1 MWRCKKCETWNEDY
15 YDSCLICHHEKNSRL
30 KREPCYHE
38 KNSRP
43 KREPRKIKTT
53 TEISSSS
60 FYDDWEKEP
69 ISRKDSNQNRKSKNV
84 LKVLVIVMVVLL
96 VIFGFLFIA
105 LIAINQEAFA
115 IASNCEN
122 RIQGGVQYV
131 LQPMREILA
140 G

>member
-1 MWRCKKCETWNEDY
+1 MWRCEKCETMNEDY
-15 YDSCLICHHEKNSRL
+15 YDSCSICHYEKNN
-30 KREPCYHE
+30 H
-38 KNSRP
+38 
-43 KREPRKIKTT
+43 
-53 TEISSSS
+53 EISSSS

-69 ISRKDSNQNRKSKNV
+69 ISRKDFNQNRKSKNV

>member
-1 MWRCKKCETWNEDY
+1 MWRCEKCETMNEDY
-15 YDSCLICHHEKNSRL
+15 YDSCSICHYEKNNHEKNNRT
-30 KREPCYHE
+30 K
-38 KNSRP
+38 
-43 KREPRKIKTT
+43 

-60 FYDDWEKEP
+60 FYDHWEKDP
-69 ISRKDSNQNRKSKNV
+69 IPRKYPVSDRKSKNV

>member
-1 MWRCKKCETWNEDY
+1 MWRCEKCETMNEDY
-15 YDSCLICHHEKNSRL
+15 YDSCSICHYEKNNHEKNNRT
-30 KREPCYHE
+30 K
-38 KNSRP
+38 
-43 KREPRKIKTT
+43 

-69 ISRKDSNQNRKSKNV
+69 ISR
-84 LKVLVIVMVVLL
+84 KVLVIVMVVLL

>member
-1 MWRCKKCETWNEDY
+1 MWRCEKCETMNEDY
-15 YDSCLICHHEKNSRL
+15 YDSCLICHYEKNNHEKNNRT
-30 KREPCYHE
+30 K
-38 KNSRP
+38 
-43 KREPRKIKTT
+43 

-60 FYDDWEKEP
+60 FYDHWEKDP
-69 ISRKDSNQNRKSKNV
+69 IPRKYPVSDRKSKNV

>member
-1 MWRCKKCETWNEDY
+1 MWRCEKCETMNEDY
-15 YDSCLICHHEKNSRL
+15 YDSCSICHYEKNNRT
-30 KREPCYHE
+30 
-38 KNSRP
+38 
-43 KREPRKIKTT
+43 KT
-53 TEISSSS
+53 ESSSGS
-60 FYDDWEKEP
+60 FYDHWEKDP
-69 ISRKDSNQNRKSKNV
+69 IPRKYPVSDRKSKNV

>member
-1 MWRCKKCETWNEDY
+1 MWRCKKCETCNEDY
-15 YDSCLICHHEKNSRL
+15 YDSCLICH
-30 KREPCYHE
+30 YE

-43 KREPRKIKTT
+43 KREQIKTI
-53 TEISSSS
+53 TEISSSP
-60 FYDDWEKEP
+60 FYKEP
-69 ISRKDSNQNRKSKNV
+69 ISIKDFNQNRKSKNV

>member
-1 MWRCKKCETWNEDY
+1 MWRCEKCETMNEDY
-15 YDSCLICHHEKNSRL
+15 YDSCSICHYEKNNHEKNNRT
-30 KREPCYHE
+30 
-38 KNSRP
+38 
-43 KREPRKIKTT
+43 KT
-53 TEISSSS
+53 ESSSGS
-60 FYDDWEKEP
+60 FYDHWEKDP
-69 ISRKDSNQNRKSKNV
+69 IPRKYPVSDRKSKNV

-115 IASNCEN
+115 IASNSEN

>member
-1 MWRCKKCETWNEDY
+1 MWRCEKCETMNEDY
-15 YDSCLICHHEKNSRL
+15 YDCCSICHYVKINHEKNNL
-30 KREPCYHE
+30 TK
-38 KNSRP
+38 
-43 KREPRKIKTT
+43 

-69 ISRKDSNQNRKSKNV
+69 ISRKDFNQNRKSKNV

>member
-1 MWRCKKCETWNEDY
+1 MWRCEKCETMNEDY
-15 YDSCLICHHEKNSRL
+15 YDSCSICHYEKNNHEKNNRT
-30 KREPCYHE
+30 K
-38 KNSRP
+38 
-43 KREPRKIKTT
+43 

-69 ISRKDSNQNRKSKNV
+69 ISRKDFNQNRKSKNV

-96 VIFGFLFIA
+96 VIFGSLFIA

>member
-1 MWRCKKCETWNEDY
+1 MWRCEKCETMNEDY
-15 YDSCLICHHEKNSRL
+15 HDSCLICHYEKNNHEKNNRT
-30 KREPCYHE
+30 K
-38 KNSRP
+38 
-43 KREPRKIKTT
+43 

-60 FYDDWEKEP
+60 FYDHWEKDP
-69 ISRKDSNQNRKSKNV
+69 IPRKYPVSDRKSKNV

>member
-1 MWRCKKCETWNEDY
+1 MGKRNVMWRCEKCETMNEDY
-15 YDSCLICHHEKNSRL
+15 YDSCSICHYEKNNHEKNNRT
-30 KREPCYHE
+30 K
-38 KNSRP
+38 
-43 KREPRKIKTT
+43 

-69 ISRKDSNQNRKSKNV
+69 ISRKDFNQNRTSKNV

>member
-1 MWRCKKCETWNEDY
+1 MWRCEKCETMNEDY
-15 YDSCLICHHEKNSRL
+15 YDSCSICHYEKNNHEKNNRT
-30 KREPCYHE
+30 K
-38 KNSRP
+38 
-43 KREPRKIKTT
+43 

-69 ISRKDSNQNRKSKNV
+69 ISRKDFNQNRKSKNV

-105 LIAINQEAFA
+105 LIAINQEACA

>member
-1 MWRCKKCETWNEDY
+1 MGKRNVMWRCKKCETLNEDY
-15 YDSCLICHHEKNSRL
+15 YDSCLICHHEKNSR
-30 KREPCYHE
+30 
-38 KNSRP
+38 P
-43 KREPRKIKTT
+43 KKEQIKTI
-53 TEISSSS
+53 TEISSSP
-60 FYDDWEKEP
+60 FYKEP
-69 ISRKDSNQNRKSKNV
+69 IPRNDSTQNRKSKNV

>member
-1 MWRCKKCETWNEDY
+1 MGKRNVMWRCEKCETMNEDY
-15 YDSCLICHHEKNSRL
+15 YDSCSICHYEKNNHEKNNRT
-30 KREPCYHE
+30 K
-38 KNSRP
+38 
-43 KREPRKIKTT
+43 

-60 FYDDWEKEP
+60 IYDDWEKEP
-69 ISRKDSNQNRKSKNV
+69 ISRKDFNQNRNSKNV
-84 LKVLVIVMVVLL
+84 LKVLVSVMVVLL

>member
-1 MWRCKKCETWNEDY
+1 MWRCEKCETMNEDY
-15 YDSCLICHHEKNSRL
+15 YDSCSICHYEKNNHEKNNRT
-30 KREPCYHE
+30 K
-38 KNSRP
+38 
-43 KREPRKIKTT
+43 
-53 TEISSSS
+53 TEINSGS
-60 FYDDWEKEP
+60 FYDHWEKDP
-69 ISRKDSNQNRKSKNV
+69 IPRKYPVSDRKSKNV

>member
-1 MWRCKKCETWNEDY
+1 MWRCEKCETMNEDY
-15 YDSCLICHHEKNSRL
+15 YDSCSICHYEKNNHEKINRT
-30 KREPCYHE
+30 
-38 KNSRP
+38 
-43 KREPRKIKTT
+43 KT
-53 TEISSSS
+53 ESSSGS
-60 FYDDWEKEP
+60 FYDHWEKDP
-69 ISRKDSNQNRKSKNV
+69 IPRKYPVSDRKSKNV

>member
-1 MWRCKKCETWNEDY
+1 MWRCEKCETMNEDY
-15 YDSCLICHHEKNSRL
+15 YDSCSICHYEKNNHEKNNRT
-30 KREPCYHE
+30 K
-38 KNSRP
+38 
-43 KREPRKIKTT
+43 
-53 TEISSSS
+53 TEISSIS
-60 FYDDWEKEP
+60 FYDHWEKDP
-69 ISRKDSNQNRKSKNV
+69 IPRKYPVSDRKSKNV

>member
-1 MWRCKKCETWNEDY
+1 MIPVRFVIMKKIIVQKRKSVRVLSMMIGKKNQFPEKI
-15 YDSCLICHHEKNSRL
+15 SIRIC
-30 KREPCYHE
+30 
-38 KNSRP
+38 
-43 KREPRKIKTT
+43 
-53 TEISSSS
+53 
-60 FYDDWEKEP
+60 
-69 ISRKDSNQNRKSKNV
+69 KSKNV

>member
-1 MWRCKKCETWNEDY
+1 MWRCEKCETMNEDY
-15 YDSCLICHHEKNSRL
+15 YDSCSICHYEKNNHEKNNRT
-30 KREPCYHE
+30 
-38 KNSRP
+38 
-43 KREPRKIKTT
+43 KT
-53 TEISSSS
+53 ESSSGS
-60 FYDDWEKEP
+60 FYDHWEKDP
-69 ISRKDSNQNRKSKNV
+69 IPRKYPVSDRKSKNV

-96 VIFGFLFIA
+96 VIFGFLLIA

>member
-1 MWRCKKCETWNEDY
+1 MWRCEKCETMNEDY
-15 YDSCLICHHEKNSRL
+15 YDSCSICHYEKNN
-30 KREPCYHE
+30 HE
-38 KNSRP
+38 NNRTK
-43 KREPRKIKTT
+43 

-69 ISRKDSNQNRKSKNV
+69 ISRKDFNQNRKSKNV

>member
-1 MWRCKKCETWNEDY
+1 MWRCEKCETMNEDY
-15 YDSCLICHHEKNSRL
+15 YDSCSICHYEKNNHEKNNRT
-30 KREPCYHE
+30 
-38 KNSRP
+38 
-43 KREPRKIKTT
+43 KT
-53 TEISSSS
+53 ESSSGS
-60 FYDDWEKEP
+60 FYDHWEKDP
-69 ISRKDSNQNRKSKNV
+69 IPRKYPVSDRKSKNV
-84 LKVLVIVMVVLL
+84 LKVLVIVMVVWL

>member
-1 MWRCKKCETWNEDY
+1 MNEEY
-15 YDSCLICHHEKNSRL
+15 YDSCSICHYEKNNHEKNNRT
-30 KREPCYHE
+30 K
-38 KNSRP
+38 
-43 KREPRKIKTT
+43 

-69 ISRKDSNQNRKSKNV
+69 ISRKDFNQNRKSKNV

>member
-1 MWRCKKCETWNEDY
+1 MWRCEKCETMNEDY
-15 YDSCLICHHEKNSRL
+15 YDSCSICHYEKNNHEKNNRT
-30 KREPCYHE
+30 K
-38 KNSRP
+38 
-43 KREPRKIKTT
+43 
-53 TEISSSS
+53 TEISSGS
-60 FYDDWEKEP
+60 FYDHWEKDP
-69 ISRKDSNQNRKSKNV
+69 IPRKYPVSDRKSKNV

>member
-1 MWRCKKCETWNEDY
+1 MWRCEKCETMNEDY
-15 YDSCLICHHEKNSRL
+15 YDSCSICHYEKNNHEKNNRT
-30 KREPCYHE
+30 K
-38 KNSRP
+38 
-43 KREPRKIKTT
+43 

-69 ISRKDSNQNRKSKNV
+69 ISRKDFNQNRKPKNV

>member
-1 MWRCKKCETWNEDY
+1 MWRCEKCETMNEDY
-15 YDSCLICHHEKNSRL
+15 YDSCSICHYDTNNHEKNNRT
-30 KREPCYHE
+30 K
-38 KNSRP
+38 
-43 KREPRKIKTT
+43 

-69 ISRKDSNQNRKSKNV
+69 ISRKDFNQNRKSKNV

>member
-1 MWRCKKCETWNEDY
+1 MGKRNVMWRCEKCETMNEDY
-15 YDSCLICHHEKNSRL
+15 YDSCSICHYEKNNHEKNNRT
-30 KREPCYHE
+30 
-38 KNSRP
+38 N
-43 KREPRKIKTT
+43 TD
-53 TEISSSS
+53 ISSSS
-60 FYDDWEKEP
+60 FYDVWEKEP
-69 ISRKDSNQNRKSKNV
+69 ISRKDFNQNRKSKNV

>member
-1 MWRCKKCETWNEDY
+1 MWRCEKCETMNEDY
-15 YDSCLICHHEKNSRL
+15 YDSCSICHYEKNNHEKNNRT
-30 KREPCYHE
+30 K
-38 KNSRP
+38 
-43 KREPRKIKTT
+43 

-69 ISRKDSNQNRKSKNV
+69 ISRKDFNQNRTSKNV

>member
-1 MWRCKKCETWNEDY
+1 MWRCEKCETMNEDY
-15 YDSCLICHHEKNSRL
+15 YDSCSICHYEKNNHEKNIRT
-30 KREPCYHE
+30 
-38 KNSRP
+38 
-43 KREPRKIKTT
+43 KT
-53 TEISSSS
+53 ESSSGS
-60 FYDDWEKEP
+60 FYDHWEKDP
-69 ISRKDSNQNRKSKNV
+69 IPRKYPVSDRKSKNV

>member
-1 MWRCKKCETWNEDY
+1 MWRCEKCETMNEDY
-15 YDSCLICHHEKNSRL
+15 YDSCSICHYEKNNHEKNNRT
-30 KREPCYHE
+30 K
-38 KNSRP
+38 
-43 KREPRKIKTT
+43 

-69 ISRKDSNQNRKSKNV
+69 ISRKDFNQNRKSKTV
-84 LKVLVIVMVVLL
+84 LKVLVLVMVVLL

>member
-1 MWRCKKCETWNEDY
+1 MWRCEKCETMNEDY
-15 YDSCLICHHEKNSRL
+15 YDSCSICHYEKNNHEKNNRT
-30 KREPCYHE
+30 K
-38 KNSRP
+38 
-43 KREPRKIKTT
+43 

-69 ISRKDSNQNRKSKNV
+69 ISRKDFNQNRKSKNV
-84 LKVLVIVMVVLL
+84 LKVLVSVMVVLL

-131 LQPMREILA
+131 LQAMREILA

>member
-1 MWRCKKCETWNEDY
+1 MWRCEKCETMNEDY
-15 YDSCLICHHEKNSRL
+15 YDSCSICHYEKNNHEKNNRT
-30 KREPCYHE
+30 K
-38 KNSRP
+38 
-43 KREPRKIKTT
+43 

-69 ISRKDSNQNRKSKNV
+69 ISRKDFNQNRKSKNV

-131 LQPMREILA
+131 LQPMQEILA

>member
-1 MWRCKKCETWNEDY
+1 M
-15 YDSCLICHHEKNSRL
+15 
-30 KREPCYHE
+30 
-38 KNSRP
+38 
-43 KREPRKIKTT
+43 
-53 TEISSSS
+53 
-60 FYDDWEKEP
+60 
-69 ISRKDSNQNRKSKNV
+69 
-84 LKVLVIVMVVLL
+84 L

-105 LIAINQEAFA
+105 LIAINQEACA

>member
-1 MWRCKKCETWNEDY
+1 MWRCEKCETMNEDY
-15 YDSCLICHHEKNSRL
+15 YDSCSICHYEKNNHEKNNRT
-30 KREPCYHE
+30 K
-38 KNSRP
+38 
-43 KREPRKIKTT
+43 

-69 ISRKDSNQNRKSKNV
+69 ISRKDFNQNRKSKTV

-96 VIFGFLFIA
+96 VIFGFHFIA

>member
-15 YDSCLICHHEKNSRL
+15 YDSCSICHQEKN
-30 KREPCYHE
+30 
-38 KNSRP
+38 NSRP
-43 KREPRKIKTT
+43 KKEPRKIKTT
-53 TEISSSS
+53 PEISSSS
-60 FYDDWEKEP
+60 FYDHWEKDP
-69 ISRKDSNQNRKSKNV
+69 IPRKYPVSDRKSKNV

>member
-1 MWRCKKCETWNEDY
+1 MWRCEKCETMNEDY
-15 YDSCLICHHEKNSRL
+15 YDSCSICHYEKNNHEKNNRT
-30 KREPCYHE
+30 K
-38 KNSRP
+38 
-43 KREPRKIKTT
+43 

-69 ISRKDSNQNRKSKNV
+69 ISRKDFNQNRKSKNV

-96 VIFGFLFIA
+96 VVFGFLFIA

>member
-1 MWRCKKCETWNEDY
+1 MWRCEKCETMNEDY
-15 YDSCLICHHEKNSRL
+15 YDSCSICHYEKNNHEKNN
-30 KREPCYHE
+30 HE
-38 KNSRP
+38 KNNRT
-43 KREPRKIKTT
+43 KT
-53 TEISSSS
+53 ESSSGS
-60 FYDDWEKEP
+60 FYDHWEKDP
-69 ISRKDSNQNRKSKNV
+69 IPRKYPVSDRKSKNV